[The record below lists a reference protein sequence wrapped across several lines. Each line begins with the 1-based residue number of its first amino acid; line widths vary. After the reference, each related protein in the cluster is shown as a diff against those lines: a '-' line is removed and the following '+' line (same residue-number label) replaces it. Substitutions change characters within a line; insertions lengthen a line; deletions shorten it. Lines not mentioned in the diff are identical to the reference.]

1 MRERLRNWGRIIV
14 PILRDI
20 VLMSLGAILV
30 AFATRVFLIPNQ
42 VVTGGVTGIA
52 IITNSFWQ
60 IPIGVIVLA
69 VNVPL
74 LLVSMRYLGGW
85 RFALR
90 TLYTTVLMSVA
101 LEYSTGILESVTDD
115 PLLYS
120 LYGGLIS
127 GVGGGLIFRA
137 RSTGGGFDIVARL
150 LEQRFGYAPGR
161 SSLILNGVVFVAAMV
176 IYGPEKIMYA
186 ILVSFVASRALD
198 VVLSFGGGM
207 NQVFIV
213 TSQPADVSAAILK
226 DLNRGVT
233 VVSAKGAY
241 TGADRAMLMCVMT
254 KSEVPNLTHL
264 VSHTDPQAFVVV
276 GEAVEVFGKGFRAL
290 PQ

>member
-1 MRERLRNWGRIIV
+1 
-14 PILRDI
+14 
-20 VLMSLGAILV
+20 MSLGAILV

-52 IITNSFWQ
+52 IITNTFWQ

-74 LLVSMRYLGGW
+74 LLISMRFLGGW

-101 LEYSTGILESVTDD
+101 LEYSTGILDSVTDD

-120 LYGGLIS
+120 LYGGLIA

-161 SSLILNGVVFVAAMV
+161 SSLILNGIVFAAAMV
-176 IYGPEKIMYA
+176 IYGPEKILYA

-207 NQVFIV
+207 NQVFII
-213 TSQPADVSAAILK
+213 TAQPNEVSTAILQ
-226 DLNRGVT
+226 DLNRGAT

-241 TGADRAMLMCVMT
+241 TGAERAMLLCVMT
-254 KSEVPNLTHL
+254 KSEVPALTHL
-264 VSHTDPQAFVVV
+264 VSQADPHAFVVV

>member
-1 MRERLRNWGRIIV
+1 MRDRLRKWRRIIV

-20 VLMSLGAILV
+20 VLMTIGAILV

-52 IITNSFWQ
+52 IITNTFWPV
-60 IPIGVIVLA
+60 PIGAIVLA
-69 VNVPL
+69 VNIPL
-74 LLVSMRYLGGW
+74 VLISMRYLGGW

-90 TLYTTVLMSVA
+90 TLYTTVLMSFA
-101 LEYSTGILESVTDD
+101 IEYSTGILDSVTDD

-161 SSLILNGVVFVAAMV
+161 SSLILNGMVFAIAMV
-176 IYGPEKIMYA
+176 IYGPEKILYA
-186 ILVSFVASRALD
+186 ILVSYVASRALD

-213 TSQPADVSAAILK
+213 TSLPAEVSAAILK

-241 TGADRAMLMCVMT
+241 TGSDRAMLMCVMT
-254 KSEVPNLTHL
+254 KSEVPNLTHV
-264 VSHTDPQAFVVV
+264 VSHTDSQAFVVI
-276 GEAVEVFGKGFRAL
+276 GEAAEVFGKGFRAL

>member
-1 MRERLRNWGRIIV
+1 VRERLRRWVRIVV
-14 PILRDI
+14 PIVRDI
-20 VLMSLGAILV
+20 LLMSLGAILV

-52 IITNSFWQ
+52 IITNTFWQ

-74 LLVSMRYLGGW
+74 LLISMRYLGGW

-90 TLYTTVLMSVA
+90 TLYTTVLMSLA
-101 LEYSTGILESVTDD
+101 LEYSTGLLDAVTDD

-120 LYGGLIS
+120 LYGGLLS

-161 SSLILNGVVFVAAMV
+161 SSLILNGIVFAAAMV
-176 IYGPEKIMYA
+176 IYGPEKILYA

-207 NQVFIV
+207 NQVFII
-213 TSQPADVSAAILK
+213 TAQPNEVSTAILQ

-241 TGADRAMLMCVMT
+241 TGAERAMLLCVMT
-254 KSEVPNLTHL
+254 KSEVPALTHL